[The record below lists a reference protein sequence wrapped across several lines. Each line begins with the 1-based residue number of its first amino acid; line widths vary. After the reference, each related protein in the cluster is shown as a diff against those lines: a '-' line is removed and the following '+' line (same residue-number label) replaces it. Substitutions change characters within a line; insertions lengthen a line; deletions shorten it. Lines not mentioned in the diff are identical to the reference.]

1 MSKFDSPLAEAAY
14 AVANHGFAEEEFGSV
29 TLPEGWNAL
38 VDLTPTVLLNLD
50 ETDLFRTMQNEGMPF
65 SGYLVWVR
73 EDSQGFVSVVEFGSD
88 EGTRS
93 GSDLVN
99 EAFDKA
105 RDEHDPVYPEDEY

>member
-14 AVANHGFAEEEFGSV
+14 AVCNHGFTEDEFGSV
-29 TLPEGWNAL
+29 QEGGWNAL
-38 VDLTPTVLLNLD
+38 AVVTPTVLLNLD

-88 EGTRS
+88 EGTQS
-93 GSDLVN
+93 GSDRVN

-105 RDEHDPVYPEDEY
+105 RDEYDD